1 MEEWRSIPDYPG
13 YEISS
18 AGRVRTVQGVPLKL
32 WKSGIGYRSV
42 GLRLGGKRTI
52 EYVHRLV
59 TRAFHGPPP
68 AGRNDASH
76 LNGVRHDNR
85 ADNLMWESR
94 AENIART
101 EGHGT
106 KLLGERANGAVLT
119 ADDVYAIRQRGKAGE
134 TQAVIAEDYPVTR
147 HMIGLIIRRQR
158 WGHLT

>member
-1 MEEWRSIPDYPG
+1 
-13 YEISS
+13 
-18 AGRVRTVQGVPLKL
+18 
-32 WKSGIGYRSV
+32 
-42 GLRLGGKRTI
+42 
-52 EYVHRLV
+52 
-59 TRAFHGPPP
+59 
-68 AGRNDASH
+68 
-76 LNGVRHDNR
+76 
-85 ADNLMWESR
+85 MWESR